1 MTSIARVSEPNFLDE
16 PVIARALRATLVA
29 ILASALVISAV
40 TLFLRWRHTPQL
52 ALGAGAASLVALMLS
67 RHGRIR
73 PAMMLPLLTII
84 YAVLH
89 LAARSDGIQNIGLA
103 ILPVLIMVG
112 SLVLRR
118 RMLVLFTAGII
129 LSVAGMLAVRYFVLR
144 AERFSTNDMGDV
156 LIFALTCAT
165 SALLGR
171 LLVSRIQ
178 EGFRLVHD
186 GESRYRRIF
195 ENVQDVYYEMNTGGV
210 LLELSPASS
219 TLFGAPREA
228 MVGSPL
234 AEFCADRSE
243 FDALLAAIRTE
254 GRVSNCELVVRDCH
268 GELRTALVN
277 ASVQNG
283 PKAGEERVIGS
294 IRDITD
300 RKHLEEELRRHAEEL
315 QNALLRESEER
326 FRNVADTAPVMIWA
340 VGTDRLASFFNQP
353 WLDFRGR
360 TLEQELGRGWVEAV
374 HPEDWEG
381 CSAVYSSA
389 FESRQPFQKEC
400 RLRRADGEYRWVLD
414 NGIPLYRAGEF
425 AGFIGSCIDITEQ
438 KLIEER
444 LRASEARLK
453 DAQRLA
459 KVGSWER
466 HMDADRIHWSEE
478 MLRILGLPDRPPS
491 SFSEFVNCVH
501 PNDREKIVE
510 ADRKIRSTNA
520 PVEVEYRLVRPDG
533 EVRLAR
539 SIAEAIRDDQGAIVH
554 IVGATQDVTEQVRA
568 EQLLRES
575 EERLKTAERLAHV
588 GHWHRDLK
596 SGQVIWSEECSR
608 IFGLP
613 SGYTPNQEE
622 FFLLISPQDREL
634 VEQGARHCIE
644 EKGKSSIEFRI
655 VRPDGDL
662 RTVMSVFEVLL
673 DEAGRPASVF
683 GAFQD
688 ITGVKRAQEENVA
701 RQKLESVGTLA
712 SGIAHDFNNLL
723 GGVLAQAELAISEL
737 AAGVNPEEELRAIR
751 DVAIRGSE
759 IVRELM
765 IYAGKETAAVGLV
778 DVSRI
783 VREMLELLKVSISK
797 HAVMETDLG
806 EGLPAVQAN
815 SAQLRQ
821 IVMNLVTNASD
832 AIGDR
837 DGVIRVST
845 RRLNPAQKR
854 YGEISDRATDA
865 DYLELEV
872 SDTGCGIS
880 QEARSKVFDPFFTTK
895 SAGHGLGL
903 ANVQGIVR
911 SLGGSIHLTSEPGN
925 GTTFRI
931 WLPCAETTAGATAG
945 ATSVIEKLPAPSRYA
960 TILVVEDEDR
970 LRQAVTKTLRKT
982 GFEVLEA
989 ADGTSAVDLMR
1000 ANRGKIDV
1008 ILLDATIPGAS
1019 SGEVVAEAAKAQ
1031 PAIKV
1036 ILTSA
1041 YSHEMLTPTVNTFE
1055 ICGFIRK
1062 PFQLRDLVE
1071 TLRGAVLL

>member
-1 MTSIARVSEPNFLDE
+1 MTSAARVSEPNFLDE
-16 PVIARALRATLVA
+16 PTIARALRMTLVA
-29 ILASALVISAV
+29 ILASALAISAV
-40 TLFLRWRHTPQL
+40 TLFLKWRHTPQL
-52 ALGAGAASLVALMLS
+52 ALVAGASSVIALVLS
-67 RHGRIR
+67 RYGRIR

-112 SLVLRR
+112 SLVLER

-129 LSVAGMLAVRYFVLR
+129 LAVAGMLAVRYFVLR
-144 AERFSTNDMGDV
+144 AERFSTNDMGD
-156 LIFALTCAT
+156 LFIFALTCAT
-165 SALLGR
+165 AALLGR
-171 LLVSRIQ
+171 LLAARIQ
-178 EGFRLVHD
+178 EGFRLVRD

-195 ENVQDVYYEMNTGGV
+195 ENVQDVYYEMNTDGV

-219 TLFGAPREA
+219 TLFGVAREA

-234 AEFCADRSE
+234 AEFCADRSAS
-243 FDALLAAIRTE
+243 DALLEALRTY
-254 GRVSNCELVVRDCH
+254 GRVSNCELVVRDSH

-277 ASVQNG
+277 ASLQNG
-283 PKAGEERVIGS
+283 FKAGEERVIGS
-294 IRDITD
+294 IRDITE
-300 RKHLEEELRRHAEEL
+300 RKRLEEELRRHAEEL

-340 VGTDRLASFFNQP
+340 VGTDGLANFFNQP

-360 TLEQELGRGWVEAV
+360 TLEQELGKGWIGAV
-374 HPEDWEG
+374 HPEDWDA
-381 CSAVYSSA
+381 CSAVYSLA
-389 FESRQPFQKEC
+389 FDSRRPFRKEC

-453 DAQRLA
+453 DAQRLT

-466 HMDADRIHWSEE
+466 HLEADRIYWSEE
-478 MLRILGLPDRPPS
+478 MLRILGLPDGSLS
-491 SFSEFVNCVH
+491 SFSEFLNSVH
-501 PNDREKIVE
+501 PNDREKVLE
-510 ADRKIRSTNA
+510 VDRKIRSTDA
-520 PVEVEYRLVRPDG
+520 AADVEYRLIQPDG
-533 EVRLAR
+533 EVRFAR
-539 SIAEAIRDDQGAIVH
+539 SIAEAIRSDQGAIVR

-575 EERLKTAERLAHV
+575 EGRLKRAERLAHV

-596 SGQVIWSEECSR
+596 SGQVIWSEESLR
-608 IFGLP
+608 IFGRPL
-613 SGYTPNQEE
+613 GYTPSKDE
-622 FFLLISPQDREL
+622 FFQVVAPQDREL
-634 VEQGARHCIE
+634 VERRIKQILAA
-644 EKGKSSIEFRI
+644 KSGGSIEFRI
-655 VRPDGDL
+655 TRPDGDQ
-662 RTVMSVFEVLL
+662 RTIMAVFEVFP
-673 DEAGRPASVF
+673 DEEGSPARVF
-683 GAFQD
+683 GAVRD
-688 ITGVKRAQEENVA
+688 ITDESRAQEENVA

-783 VREMLELLKVSISK
+783 VREMLELLKVSVSK
-797 HAVMETDLG
+797 HAEMETDLE
-806 EGLPAVQAN
+806 EGLPAVRAN
-815 SAQLRQ
+815 AAQLRQ

-845 RRLNPAQKR
+845 RRLKAGQKGH
-854 YGEISDRATDA
+854 GEISDRATDA

-880 QEARSKVFDPFFTTK
+880 QEARGKVFDPFFTTK
-895 SAGHGLGL
+895 AAGHGLGL
-903 ANVQGIVR
+903 AIVQGIVR
-911 SLGGSIHLTSEPGN
+911 SLSGEIHLTSDPGK
-925 GTTFRI
+925 GTTFQI
-931 WLPCAETTAGATAG
+931 WLPCAETTAEANPG
-945 ATSVIEKLPAPSRYA
+945 ATSGIEKLPSRSRYA
-960 TILVVEDEDR
+960 TVLVVEDEDP

-989 ADGTSAVDLMR
+989 ADGTSAVDLIR

-1008 ILLDATIPGAS
+1008 MLLDATIPGAS
-1019 SGEVVAEAAKAQ
+1019 SAEVVAEAAKAQ

-1041 YSHEMLTPTVNTFE
+1041 YSHEMLTPAVNAFE
-1055 ICGFIRK
+1055 VCGFIRK
-1062 PFQLRDLVE
+1062 PFQLRELVR
-1071 TLRGAVLL
+1071 TLRGAVLN